1 MTRLHTVLAVLAV
14 TASLAPAAL
23 AAPRLS
29 AEEEARRVTV
39 TFFSSINER
48 RYEQTCRLLSKA
60 YYKKYRIPS
69 RRHCVA
75 GLRISLMWSQE
86 IEFRISGIEAD
97 RNRAVVNSTA
107 DGAAG
112 RVILIRERGA
122 FKVLEL
128 ESA

>member
-1 MTRLHTVLAVLAV
+1 MTRLHTVFAVLAV

-23 AAPRLS
+23 AAPRVS

-39 TFFSSINER
+39 AFFRSINER

-75 GLRISLMWSQE
+75 GLRISFMWSQE
-86 IEFRISGIEAD
+86 IEFRIGGIEAD
-97 RNRAVVNSTA
+97 RDRAVVNSTA

-112 RVILIRERGA
+112 RVILVRERGA
-122 FKVLEL
+122 FKVLAL

>member
-14 TASLAPAAL
+14 TLSVATAAF

-39 TFFSSINER
+39 AFFRSINER
-48 RYEQTCRLLSKA
+48 RYVQTCRLLSRA

-75 GLRISLMWSQE
+75 GLRISFMWSQE
-86 IEFRISGIEAD
+86 IEFRIIGIEAD
-97 RNRAVVNSTA
+97 RNRAVVHSTA

-112 RVILIRERGA
+112 RVTLIRERGA
-122 FKVLEL
+122 LKVLEL
-128 ESA
+128 KSA

>member
-1 MTRLHTVLAVLAV
+1 M
-14 TASLAPAAL
+14 TASISPAAL

-29 AEEEARRVTV
+29 FEEEARRVTV
-39 TFFSSINER
+39 AFFRSINER

-75 GLRISLMWSQE
+75 GLRISFMWSQE
-86 IEFRISGIEAD
+86 IEFRIGEIEAD
-97 RNRAVVNSTA
+97 RDRAVVDSTA

-128 ESA
+128 ESV

>member
-1 MTRLHTVLAVLAV
+1 MTRLRTVLAVLAV
-14 TASLAPAAL
+14 TTFSRLQRWRS
-23 AAPRLS
+23 RLS

-39 TFFSSINER
+39 AFFRSINER

-75 GLRISLMWSQE
+75 GLRISFMWSQE

>member
-1 MTRLHTVLAVLAV
+1 M
-14 TASLAPAAL
+14 

-39 TFFSSINER
+39 AFFSSINER

-75 GLRISLMWSQE
+75 GLRISFMWSQE

>member
-1 MTRLHTVLAVLAV
+1 MTHLRTILVALVVSVSIPTGALAV
-14 TASLAPAAL
+14 
-23 AAPRLS
+23 PRVS
-29 AEEEARRVTV
+29 VEDEARNVTV
-39 TFFSSINER
+39 AFFRSINER
-48 RYEQTCRLLSKA
+48 RYDQACRLLSKA

-75 GLRISLMWSQE
+75 GLRISFMWSQE

-122 FKVLEL
+122 FKALEL

>member
-14 TASLAPAAL
+14 TTSLAPAAL

-39 TFFSSINER
+39 AFFRSINER

-75 GLRISLMWSQE
+75 GLRISFMWSQE

>member
-1 MTRLHTVLAVLAV
+1 MNCPLRTLVALAIAV
-14 TASLAPAAL
+14 SVPPTAL

-29 AEEEARRVTV
+29 AEEEARNVTV
-39 TFFSSINER
+39 AFFRSINER
-48 RYEQTCRLLSKA
+48 RYDETCRLLSKG

-75 GLRISLMWSQE
+75 GLRVGMMWSQE
-86 IEFRISGIEAD
+86 IEFRITGIDAD
-97 RNRAVVNSTA
+97 RRRAVVSATA

-112 RVILIRERGA
+112 RILLVRERGS

-128 ESA
+128 EST

>member
-1 MTRLHTVLAVLAV
+1 
-14 TASLAPAAL
+14 
-23 AAPRLS
+23 
-29 AEEEARRVTV
+29 
-39 TFFSSINER
+39 
-48 RYEQTCRLLSKA
+48 
-60 YYKKYRIPS
+60 
-69 RRHCVA
+69 
-75 GLRISLMWSQE
+75 MWSQE

>member
-1 MTRLHTVLAVLAV
+1 MTRLHTVFAVLAV

-23 AAPRLS
+23 AAPRVS

-39 TFFSSINER
+39 AFFRSINER

-69 RRHCVA
+69 RRHCIA
-75 GLRISLMWSQE
+75 GLRISFMWSQE
-86 IEFRISGIEAD
+86 IEFRIGGIEAD

>member
-14 TASLAPAAL
+14 TLSVATAAF

-39 TFFSSINER
+39 AFFRSINER
-48 RYEQTCRLLSKA
+48 RYVQTCRLLSRA

-69 RRHCVA
+69 RRHCVV
-75 GLRISLMWSQE
+75 GLRISFMWSQE
-86 IEFRISGIEAD
+86 IEFRIIGIEAD
-97 RNRAVVNSTA
+97 RNRAVVHSTA

-112 RVILIRERGA
+112 RVTLIRERGA
-122 FKVLEL
+122 LKVLEL
-128 ESA
+128 KSA